1 MNELVTSALI
11 RTQTHHQQICREAFQ
26 KLDLSEGQPKI
37 LLSLLRNDGQ
47 LQKDLSATCGV
58 MPATMT
64 SLLRVMVKH
73 GLVTKKET
81 RISGG
86 KRGYLVY
93 LTRSGTEA
101 AKKTLDI
108 MNRMEAICCDGFT
121 EEEHRNLLDLLN
133 RMDENLRRLPRITT
147 PEFPIAPPSLSPE
160 NTPEKQG

>member
-1 MNELVTSALI
+1 MNERVTSALI
-11 RTQTHHQQICREAFQ
+11 QTQTHHQQVCREAFQ

-47 LQKDLSATCGV
+47 LQKDLSATCSV

-73 GLVTKKET
+73 GLVTKRET

-93 LTRSGTEA
+93 LTESGTEA

-108 MNRMEAICCDGFT
+108 MDRMEAICCDGFT
-121 EEEHRNLLDLLN
+121 EEERRNLLDLLN
-133 RMDENLRRLPRITT
+133 RMDGNLHRLTRPAT
-147 PEFPIAPPSLSPE
+147 PEPPIVPPSPSPE
-160 NTPEKQG
+160 NTPERQG